1 MAHFDCEYCAH
12 CQINEDGEP
21 ICLRNLTPPEY
32 GTCTS
37 IKYSDIMTHH
47 CGDCDSF
54 CECCLGGKNAAKR
67 TGVLSD
73 VPFAVNFSGVDRFF
87 LL

>member
-1 MAHFDCEYCAH
+1 MTHFDCEYCAH

-37 IKYSDIMTHH
+37 IKYSDVMTHY

-54 CECCLGGKNAAKR
+54 CECCLGGKNAAKAN
-67 TGVLSD
+67 D
-73 VPFAVNFSGVDRFF
+73 VACEYFDNTS
-87 LL
+87 LNQLT